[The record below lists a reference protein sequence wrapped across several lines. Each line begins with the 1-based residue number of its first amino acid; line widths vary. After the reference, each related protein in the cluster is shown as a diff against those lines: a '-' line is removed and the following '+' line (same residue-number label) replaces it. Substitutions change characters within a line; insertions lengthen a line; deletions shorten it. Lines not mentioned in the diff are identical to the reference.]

1 MSAAERWPRDE
12 RRQDAG
18 EFLAR
23 ASAKVAAMTFDEL
36 DELRRASDGL
46 PPTALLGRSLD
57 ATVEAVMQSPVT
69 KEFIRTHALHIDGS
83 AGAAR
88 ITTPLDVLG
97 ERNLLACVMA
107 LSPEGEG
114 IMDLPDRGYAIM
126 AMLLAVPMLWRH
138 EMRELALESPLPDH
152 VISRELLP
160 FPYVWWS
167 WEWGAKQPDS
177 DITYDGMLLAYQPDG
192 LGVVQVGASGDDSQ
206 PAGHPMHMLAQST
219 VIPFGARWPD
229 DVPEDARPA
238 VEQILQ
244 MLAFLASPYIPKDQ
258 RRMDRKL
265 RLSLRRAGA
274 TVRETETAVT
284 FIDLRTAQATHRS
297 LPTGEGQKL
306 TKRVPVRAHTK
317 AHWYPSQQAHKV
329 IYIPAHFRGPEDG
342 PYSRNPYQVM
352 R

>member
-1 MSAAERWPRDE
+1 MTAERLPRDG
-12 RRQDAG
+12 QDPA

-23 ASAKVAAMTFDEL
+23 ASAGVAAMSFDEL
-36 DELRRASDGL
+36 DALGRASDQAAG
-46 PPTALLGRSLD
+46 TFGRSTD
-57 ATVEAVMQSPVT
+57 AIIEAVLLSPVT
-69 KEFIRTHALHIDGS
+69 TEYLRMHTTGL
-83 AGAAR
+83 AR
-88 ITTPLDVLG
+88 VVTPLDVLG
-97 ERNLLACVMA
+97 ERNVLACS
-107 LSPEGEG
+107 LWLQPEDGSPKAG
-114 IMDLPDRGYAIM
+114 PARSFAVM
-126 AMLLAVPMLWRH
+126 AMLLAQPMLWRH
-138 EMRELALESPLPDH
+138 EMRDLALESPLPRH

-167 WEWGAKQPDS
+167 WEWGAKQVGEGS
-177 DITYDGMLLAYQPDG
+177 DLIYDGMVLAYKPEG
-192 LGVVQVGASGDDSQ
+192 LAVIQVGAEGDHTTPDHRIRIVTQ
-206 PAGHPMHMLAQST
+206 EAT
-219 VIPFGARWPD
+219 IPFGGLWPD
-229 DVPEDARPA
+229 DVPEHARPA
-238 VEQILQ
+238 VEEILQ
-244 MLAFLASPYIPKDQ
+244 MLAFLASPYIPKDE

-274 TVRETETAVT
+274 PVHETETAVT